1 MSFPKKIAILTLSVG
16 AGHVR
21 AAEEVQRALADRED
35 LTEAR
40 VFDAVEL
47 GSAWFRRFYVES
59 YWWMLRRTPGV
70 WRRLFERRQRK
81 RHRSTAPPWV
91 FRYGCRTLLDELKA
105 FAPHLVISTEIGA
118 AETAAVGKRGGWST
132 APVLAV
138 VTDFQSEPPWVQRE
152 IDFYCVATDESR
164 SQLIGW
170 GVSPNRVL
178 VCGIPI
184 DPAFALAYDKPGLM
198 KSMGLAEGRP
208 VVLVMG
214 GGMGPVPLDE
224 IILNLERCRR
234 PLQALVV
241 TGRNEQMKAQAESLR
256 GKVAVDLRVLGW
268 SDNVPELMAVADL
281 LITKPGG
288 LTTAEAMAMGLP
300 MVLTHPIPGPE
311 ERNLDYLTRNGVA
324 LAAPTLREIPDL
336 ALRILSGDSER
347 REMARRARELAR
359 PDAAHAVAQVARA
372 LLEQGSYIEL
382 LAYPPTRSDDSAYVM

>member
-21 AAEEVQRALADRED
+21 AAEGIQRALADRED
-35 LTEAR
+35 HTEAR
-40 VFDAVEL
+40 LLDAVEL
-47 GSAWFRRFYVES
+47 GSAWFRRLYVEP

-81 RHRSTAPPWV
+81 RHRSTAPRWL
-91 FRYGCRTLLDELKA
+91 FRYGCRGLLDELKA

-138 VTDFQSEPPWVQRE
+138 ATDFQSEPPWVQRE
-152 IDFYCVATDESR
+152 IDFYCVATDEAR

-198 KSMGLAEGRP
+198 KSMGLAAGRP

-224 IILNLERCRR
+224 IILNLELCRL

-241 TGRNEQMKAQAESLR
+241 TGRNEKMKARVESLR
-256 GKVAVDLRVLGW
+256 GKVALDLRVLGW

-324 LAAPTLREIPDL
+324 LAARTLREIPEL
-336 ALRILSGDSER
+336 VSRILTRGQER
-347 REMARRARELAR
+347 DEMVRRARELAR
-359 PDAAHAVAQVARA
+359 PDAADAIAQVARA
-372 LLEQGSYIEL
+372 LLEKATYIDL
-382 LAYPPTRSDDSAYVM
+382 LAHPPVRASDSAYLM